1 MDETYNKTKSVYE
14 KLGQKYLT
22 SIQDLTPPEFYE
34 FIKLLPKN
42 ASVLEVG
49 CAGGRD
55 AEKFIENGFEVTGI
69 DVVDEFL
76 ESAKNYCSQ
85 GTFINMDVTSLDFPN
100 ESFDGIWAHAVLLH
114 LNDRDLVSALQ
125 ELKNVL
131 KPGGYI
137 FVSLKLGEKAAV
149 VTDTLSQGEERYFN
163 FTSAPKILNL
173 LNESGLDVIK
183 KKITPDDAGR
193 PEIKWIRIFA
203 RKGTK

>member
-1 MDETYNKTKSVYE
+1 
-14 KLGQKYLT
+14 
-22 SIQDLTPPEFYE
+22 
-34 FIKLLPKN
+34 
-42 ASVLEVG
+42 
-49 CAGGRD
+49 
-55 AEKFIENGFEVTGI
+55 
-69 DVVDEFL
+69 
-76 ESAKNYCSQ
+76 
-85 GTFINMDVTSLDFPN
+85 
-100 ESFDGIWAHAVLLH
+100 LLH